1 MKTVQNAVANGSSAL
16 PRTVLSNQIKEII
29 INEIISG
36 ELKPGQRIIENSLTR
51 RLDVSQAPVR
61 EALRELVVMGFLESI
76 PYKGTTVR
84 SFSQEE
90 LCEVYLVRAAL
101 ESLGARLAAARI
113 TSDDQKTLQDILDRM
128 VDEARRGALRETAR
142 LNTEFHETI
151 LIISGNKMLH
161 NLWKSMQFGYWTLL
175 TTIMSGQDLE
185 ALAHRH
191 EAVLEALMSKDPE
204 KARQAMQHHL
214 EEFGHLIEGPAQRK
228 DAETEVV

>member
-1 MKTVQNAVANGSSAL
+1 MKSTQRKTENGGLAL

-36 ELKPGQRIIENSLTR
+36 ELKPGERIIENSLTR

-61 EALRELVVMGFLESI
+61 EALRELVVMGFLESV

-84 SFSQEE
+84 RFSQEE
-90 LCEVYLVRAAL
+90 LNEVYLVRSAL
-101 ESLGARLAAARI
+101 ESLGARLAASRI

-128 VDEARRGALRETAR
+128 VDEARKGSLRETAR

-151 LIISGNKMLH
+151 LIISGNRMLH

-175 TTIMSGQDLE
+175 TTTMSGRDLE
-185 ALAHRH
+185 ALALRH

-204 KARQAMQHHL
+204 KARKAMQFHL
-214 EEFGHLIEGPAQRK
+214 EEFGHLIEGPLQENGQPTDR
-228 DAETEVV
+228 